1 MLRNL
6 AARIVA
12 GSVLLVSSSLVW
24 AIAPYIQAERL
35 KPAETAKVAEE
46 VEAKLK
52 TAGFQVLGHYFP
64 RQLPDYGVV
73 VVADE
78 AILND
83 IRAMGGANIAG
94 AGIRVGVKSDGTVT
108 YMNPDYWYR
117 AFFRGQF
124 IKAEK
129 SVRALQEKLARTL
142 GAGMGF
148 GGDEEAEELPKYRYI
163 IGMERFDSDKN
174 KLAEHVSFD
183 QALKTVRENLAK
195 GVAQTS
201 KVYEVVMPEEKI
213 AVFGV
218 AMNDATLGDGRW
230 VAKIG
235 GQEGIAALPYEVYV
249 VNNTVNAL
257 YGRYRIA
264 VSYPNLS
271 MGHFMRIVSTPDEI
285 RDTMAAVAGA
295 KAK

>member
-1 MLRNL
+1 MLKNL
-6 AARIVA
+6 AVKAFA
-12 GSVLLVSSSLVW
+12 ASVLMISTSLSW
-24 AIAPYIQAERL
+24 AITPYIQAEKV

-46 VEAKLK
+46 VEVKLK

-78 AILND
+78 SILGD
-83 IRAMGGANIAG
+83 IRVLGGANIVG
-94 AGIRVGVKSDGTVT
+94 AAIRVGVKSDGTVT

-117 AFFRGQF
+117 AYFRGQF
-124 IKAEK
+124 PKAEK
-129 SVRALQEKLARTL
+129 SVRAVQEKLARVL

-148 GGDEEAEELPKYRYI
+148 GGDETAEELPKYRYI
-163 IGMERFDSDKN
+163 MGMERFDSDKN

-183 QALKTVRENLAK
+183 QAVKAVRDNLAK
-195 GVAQTS
+195 GVTHTS

-218 AMNDATLGDGRW
+218 AMNDPTLGDGRW
-230 VAKIG
+230 MAKIG
-235 GQEGIAALPYEVYV
+235 GQDGIAALPYEIYV
-249 VNNTVNAL
+249 VNNTVSAL
-257 YGRYRIA
+257 YGRYRLA
-264 VSYPNLS
+264 VAFPNLS
-271 MGHFMRIVSTPDEI
+271 MGHFMRIVSTPNEI
-285 RDTMAAVAGA
+285 METLHVVAGA